1 MQDYT
6 GKVAVITGAA
16 SGIGFALAQ
25 RSAREGMHV
34 VMADVERNALE
45 AAAAKIS
52 ATGTQALPVV
62 TDVSRFESVEALAQR
77 TLDTFGAVH
86 LLCNNA
92 GIGSAHSGPVLTATL
107 ANWQWVLGVNLWGVI
122 HGVHAFAPV
131 MVRQNVEAHIV
142 NTASVAGLVSGQ
154 LGVYTVSKHAVVALT
169 ETLYEELAHLNSP
182 VKAHVLCPGPVSTR
196 LLEADRNRPQTI
208 AHEPD
213 TLDIEIPGRREW
225 MASHAQDMRDGM
237 SPETVAD
244 FVFDALANDRFYI
257 LTHPERK
264 PLMQSRLEDIV
275 QERNPS
281 VKPYNQ

>member
-52 ATGTQALPVV
+52 ATGAQTLPVV

-208 AHEPD
+208 AHQPD

-237 SPETVAD
+237 SPETVVD